1 MVKSAKKI
9 MMRDELAP
17 IVARLRKAGRTVGL
31 TNGVF
36 DILHAGH
43 VAYLEAARSRC
54 DVLVVSIN
62 TDRSVKSYKD
72 PARPLVPQ
80 EQRARVIA
88 ALACVDYV
96 TFHGERR
103 MRKTLEIIRPT
114 YYIKGG
120 DYTPERLTSRDV
132 VEKYGGEVMI
142 LPATAGIST
151 TAIINRVLEAYCPKP
166 VSLQTSPPRPAPAVF
181 LDRDG
186 VINAERGYISR
197 PEDFELLPGAIEG
210 LRRFQRAG
218 YFIIIITNQGG
229 INLGYYTRDDFYGVN
244 LHMLRILGGAGI
256 GIDKIYFCPH
266 TIKEKC
272 PCRKPKIG
280 MIRRA
285 QNDLPIIMEKS
296 LLVGD
301 KETDILA
308 GKKAGLKTCLITG
321 GGAAVMCDIHPDF
334 TAPDLLT
341 AARHFLGKKTC
352 RR

>member
-1 MVKSAKKI
+1 MK
-9 MMRDELAP
+9 REDLAP
-17 IVARLRKAGRTVGL
+17 IIARLRKAGKTVGL

-62 TDRSVKSYKD
+62 TDRSVKRYKD
-72 PARPLVPQ
+72 PGRPLVPQ
-80 EQRARVIA
+80 EQRASVVA

-103 MRKTLEIIRPT
+103 MRKTIEILRPT

-120 DYTPERLTSRDV
+120 DYTPERMTSRGV
-132 VEKYGGEVMI
+132 VEKYGGEIMI
-142 LPATAGIST
+142 VPATPGIST
-151 TAIINRVLEAYCPKP
+151 TAIINRILEAYCPKP
-166 VSLQTSPPRPAPAVF
+166 VSLKIAPPRPAPALF

-186 VINAERGYISR
+186 VINVERGYITS

-218 YFIIIITNQGG
+218 FFIIIVTNQSG
-229 INLGYYTRDDFYGVN
+229 INLGYYTKDDFFRVN

-272 PCRKPKIG
+272 QCRKPKIG
-280 MIRRA
+280 MIRCA
-285 QNDLPIIMEKS
+285 QKDLPIVMEKS

-308 GKKAGLKTCLITG
+308 GKEAGLKTCLIVRG
-321 GGAAVMCDIHPDF
+321 NVKIKRNIHPDF
-334 TAPDLLT
+334 TALDLLT
-341 AARHFLGKKTC
+341 AARQFLRKKIH